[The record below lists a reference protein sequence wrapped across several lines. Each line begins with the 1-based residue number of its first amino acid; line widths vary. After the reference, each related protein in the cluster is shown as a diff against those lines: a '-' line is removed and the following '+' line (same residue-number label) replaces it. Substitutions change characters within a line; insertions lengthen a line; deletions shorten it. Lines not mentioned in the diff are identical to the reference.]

1 MNIHSIILAR
11 GGSKSIKNKN
21 LILLKK
27 KPLLYWSIN
36 RSKLSKLISHTWVS
50 SDSKKILNVAEKY
63 GAKIIKRPKIYAKD
77 GSTSESA
84 WIHAIKYIKKYH
96 NIDLVVGIQP
106 TSPIR
111 KNSDFDNGIKLFVKK
126 KFDSMFSSNKIHDFN
141 TWKYKNKKL
150 VSNYNYKKRKRRQD
164 IHNFYLENGSYYIFK
179 PNTFL
184 KEKNRLF
191 GKIGQYEMEKESSFQ
206 VDDLI
211 DLKIIR
217 LLI

>member
-1 MNIHSIILAR
+1 MQNY
-11 GGSKSIKNKN
+11 K
-21 LILLKK
+21 
-27 KPLLYWSIN
+27 
-36 RSKLSKLISHTWVS
+36 
-50 SDSKKILNVAEKY
+50 D
-63 GAKIIKRPKIYAKD
+63 PKFMQKM
-77 GSTSESA
+77 GQHQKA

-111 KNSDFDNGIKLFVKK
+111 KNSDFDNAIKLFVRK

-164 IHNFYLENGSYYIFK
+164 IHNFYLENGSFYIFK

>member
-36 RSKLSKLISHTWVS
+36 RSRLSKLINHTWVS
-50 SDSKKILNVAEKY
+50 SDSERILNIAEKY
-63 GAKIIKRPKIYAKD
+63 GAKIIKRPKIFAQD
-77 GSTSESA
+77 ESTSESA
-84 WIHAIKYIKKYH
+84 WIHAIKHIKKDY
-96 NIDLVVGIQP
+96 NLDLVVGIQP

-111 KNSDFDNGIKLFVKK
+111 KSSDFDDGIKLFMKK
-126 KFDSMFSSNKIHDFN
+126 KFDSMFSSNKIYDFN
-141 TWKYKNKKL
+141 TWKYKNKEL

-164 IHNFYLENGSYYIFK
+164 INNFYLENGSFYIFK
-179 PNTFL
+179 TNTFL

-191 GKIGQYEMEKESSFQ
+191 GKIGQFEMKKEASFQ
-206 VDDLI
+206 LDDAV

-217 LLI
+217 SLI

>member
-27 KPLLYWSIN
+27 KPLLYWSIY
-36 RSKLSKLISHTWVS
+36 RSRLSKLISHTWVS
-50 SDSKKILNVAEKY
+50 SDNEKILNIAKKY
-63 GAKIIKRPKIYAKD
+63 GAKTIKRPKIYAKD
-77 GSTSESA
+77 KSTSESA
-84 WIHAIKYIKKYH
+84 WIHAINHIKKNY

-111 KNSDFDNGIKLFVKK
+111 KNSDFDNGIKLFIKK

-141 TWKYKNKKL
+141 TWKYEKKKL
-150 VSNYNYKKRKRRQD
+150 VSNYNYKKRSRRQD
-164 IHNFYLENGSYYIFK
+164 IHNFYLENGSFYIFK
-179 PNTFL
+179 AKTFL

-191 GKIGQYEMEKESSFQ
+191 GKIGQFEMKKETSFQ
-206 VDDLI
+206 LDDAI

-217 LLI
+217 SLI